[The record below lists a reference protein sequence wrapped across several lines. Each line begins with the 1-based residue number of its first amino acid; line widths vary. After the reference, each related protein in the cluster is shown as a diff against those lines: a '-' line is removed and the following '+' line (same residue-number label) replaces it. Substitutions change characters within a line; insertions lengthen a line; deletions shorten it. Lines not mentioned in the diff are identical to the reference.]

1 MKYITLNGK
10 EMLTKEDVHP
20 YLKDKLSIKEYYG
33 NNLDALWDVLS
44 TYNKV
49 LQIELLHHDDLL
61 ENLGEYGQAIVQL
74 FHDATEE
81 NPRIEFKIR

>member
-61 ENLGEYGQAIVQL
+61 ENLGEYAQAIVQL

-81 NPRIEFKIR
+81 NPNIKFIIR